1 MGEAMR
7 NLMRTGASG
16 LLLVLIMLGG
26 GLVLWIGVPVGWLY
40 VGSQVQGSTG
50 SLGTALAVMF
60 VGAIATIVAVVFVL
74 GWLNRKHTEL
84 REARGLESHGQTAL
98 EGVMSVSAGLALLGF
113 AAWFFLFS
121 GSSPVPTG
129 LGF

>member
-1 MGEAMR
+1 MR
-7 NLMRTGASG
+7 KLLRTGGSG
-16 LLLVLIMLGG
+16 LLLLTIMFGG

-40 VGSQVQGSTG
+40 IGSQIQGSTG

-60 VGAIATIVAVVFVL
+60 IGAIGSIVAVVVVL
-74 GWLNRKHTEL
+74 GWLNRKHSEL

-98 EGVMSVSAGLALLGF
+98 EGVMTVSAGLALLGF